1 MFLVANVFSV
11 PFFNQF
17 KVSNFSTIDIVIRQ
31 NLKGREAAL
40 EIKKKI
46 DSGE

>member
-11 PFFNQF
+11 PFFNQS
-17 KVSNFSTIDIVIRQ
+17 KVSNFLTIDIVIRK